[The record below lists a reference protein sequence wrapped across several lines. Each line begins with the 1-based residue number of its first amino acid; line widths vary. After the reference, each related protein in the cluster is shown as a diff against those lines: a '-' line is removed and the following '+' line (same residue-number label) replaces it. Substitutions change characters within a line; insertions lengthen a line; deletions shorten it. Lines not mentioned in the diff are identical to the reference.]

1 MAARSAG
8 LLIFRRKD
16 QRIEILLV
24 HPGGPFWAKK
34 DAAAWSIPKGLVDD
48 GEDELA
54 AARREV
60 EEEIGTRIEGD
71 FHRLGEY
78 RQRGGKIVIAW
89 AVEAEVDIDV
99 ATITSNTFPLEW
111 PPRSGIVEE
120 FPEVDRAG
128 WLTIDE
134 AEEKILEGQKAIL
147 KDFVDRQAKRD
158 RPPA

>member
-1 MAARSAG
+1 MAAHSAG
-8 LLIFRRKD
+8 LLVFRRGAAGP
-16 QRIEILLV
+16 EVLLV

-34 DAAAWSIPKGLVDD
+34 DAAAWSIPKGLIED

-60 EEEIGTRIEGD
+60 EEEIGTRIEGQ
-71 FHRLGEY
+71 FYRLGEY

-89 AVEAEVDIDV
+89 AVEAEVDIDI
-99 ATITSNTFPLEW
+99 AAITSNTFRVEW
-111 PPRSGIVEE
+111 PPRSGIVKE

-128 WLTIDE
+128 WFTIEE

-147 KDFVDRQAKRD
+147 KDFVDRQAWR
-158 RPPA
+158 